1 MRTRT
6 TIVATGSADDGSI
19 ITNSDSLAIEVIYSR
34 KTYFKSDSISP
45 AFICVMTELTLPLR
59 KSAYVEDGV
68 MMKVL
73 FIRRGG

>member
-1 MRTRT
+1 MRTKT

-19 ITNSDSLAIEVIYSR
+19 ITNNDSLAIEVIHSR

-45 AFICVMTELTLPLR
+45 AFICAMTELTLPLR
-59 KSAYVEDGV
+59 KSACVEDGTMV
-68 MMKVL
+68 KAL